1 MSLHLITCK
10 MGLLIS
16 TSQYCD
22 EDDKEITCEQI
33 LTQRS
38 IQNMESMDYYELL
51 TMPVIVFGK

>member
-1 MSLHLITCK
+1 MSLHLIICK

-38 IQNMESMDYYELL
+38 IQNMEAMDYYELE
-51 TMPVIVFGK
+51 TMPVIIIGR

>member
-1 MSLHLITCK
+1 

-38 IQNMESMDYYELL
+38 IQNMEAMDYYELEK
-51 TMPVIVFGK
+51 MPVIIIER